1 MKIGLLGCGTVGS
14 GVYEIISQGENK
26 KFLKDLEV
34 VKILVKDQSEVTM
47 DLMTT
52 NPADVLEN
60 DEIDLIVEV
69 MGGINPA
76 FDFISKALS
85 SGKHVVTANKAVVAK
100 HLKDFNKLAEENNAV
115 LLYEASVGGGIPIIK
130 SLKQAMRIDDVTELD
145 GILNGTTNFILYN
158 MYENNYEF
166 DNILRLAQS
175 KGYAEAD
182 PSADIDGGDI
192 KNKIDILS
200 SIAYEAIIPLDDI
213 YTFGIRNV
221 SKHDIDYFKKQNL
234 TLKMLANSVKKDGN
248 YCASVQPVLYTQSEL
263 TGSVTSNFN
272 IAGLFGET
280 IGDLKF
286 YGQGAGKFPTANAV
300 VQDIIDV
307 ASGSHTS
314 YPAEFNKTVEY
325 DGNLLTGKYYA
336 RIHSEDKEI
345 VKKIEG
351 IFKNVIEDKIHF
363 REYYI
368 LNTKEIDQNQF
379 KKLAEAALE
388 IDEQFFMARYN

>member
-14 GVYEIISQGENK
+14 GVYEIITQGKNK
-26 KFLKDLEV
+26 IFLDDLEV

-47 DLMTT
+47 DIMTT
-52 NPADVLEN
+52 NPSDVLDN

-130 SLKQAMRIDDVTELD
+130 SLKQAMRIDEVTELD

-158 MYENNYEF
+158 MYENNFEF

-175 KGYAEAD
+175 KGYAEAN

-192 KNKIDILS
+192 KNKINILS
-200 SIAYEAIIPLDDI
+200 SIAYESIVSLEDI
-213 YTFGIRNV
+213 YSFGIRNV
-221 SKHDIDYFKKQNL
+221 TKNDIDYFKKNDL
-234 TLKMLANSVKKDGN
+234 VLKMIAKSIRKDGT
-248 YCASVQPVLYTQSEL
+248 YCASVEPVLLEKNEI
-263 TGSVTSNFN
+263 TGSVNDNFN
-272 IAGLFGET
+272 IASLTGDT
-280 IGDLKF
+280 IGNLKF

-300 VQDIIDV
+300 VQDIIDIN
-307 ASGSHTS
+307 SGSYNS
-314 YPAEFNKTVEY
+314 YSSDFNKSIEY
-325 DGNLLTGKYYA
+325 DGTLLSGKYYA

-345 VKKIEG
+345 VKKIES
-351 IFKNVIEDKIHF
+351 IFKGIIEEEIHF

-368 LNTKEIDQNQF
+368 IKTGEINQNQF
-379 KKLAEAALE
+379 KKLSEAALE
-388 IDEQFFMARYN
+388 IDELFFMARYN

>member
-1 MKIGLLGCGTVGS
+1 
-14 GVYEIISQGENK
+14 
-26 KFLKDLEV
+26 
-34 VKILVKDQSEVTM
+34 
-47 DLMTT
+47 
-52 NPADVLEN
+52 
-60 DEIDLIVEV
+60 
-69 MGGINPA
+69 
-76 FDFISKALS
+76 
-85 SGKHVVTANKAVVAK
+85 
-100 HLKDFNKLAEENNAV
+100 
-115 LLYEASVGGGIPIIK
+115 
-130 SLKQAMRIDDVTELD
+130 
-145 GILNGTTNFILYN
+145 
-158 MYENNYEF
+158 
-166 DNILRLAQS
+166 
-175 KGYAEAD
+175 
-182 PSADIDGGDI
+182 
-192 KNKIDILS
+192 
-200 SIAYEAIIPLDDI
+200 
-213 YTFGIRNV
+213 
-221 SKHDIDYFKKQNL
+221 
-234 TLKMLANSVKKDGN
+234 
-248 YCASVQPVLYTQSEL
+248 
-263 TGSVTSNFN
+263 
-272 IAGLFGET
+272 LFGET

>member
-14 GVYEIISQGENK
+14 GVYEIISQGNNK

-52 NPADVLEN
+52 NPADVLDN

-115 LLYEASVGGGIPIIK
+115 LIYEASVGGGIPIIK

-166 DNILRLAQS
+166 DNILRLAQN

-192 KNKIDILS
+192 KNKINILS
-200 SIAYEAIIPLDDI
+200 SIAYEAIVPLDDI

-234 TLKMLANSVKKDGN
+234 TLKMLANSVKKNGK

-272 IAGLFGET
+272 IAGLYGET

-307 ASGSHTS
+307 ATGSHTS
-314 YPAEFNKTVEY
+314 YPAEFNKSVEY
-325 DGNLLTGKYYA
+325 DGSLLTGKYYA

-351 IFKNVIEDKIHF
+351 IFKEVIEEEIHF

-368 LNTKEIDQNQF
+368 LKTSEIDQNQF

>member
-14 GVYEIISQGENK
+14 GVYEIISQGKNN
-26 KFLKDLEV
+26 KFLEDLEV

-52 NPADVLEN
+52 NPSDVLDN
-60 DEIDLIVEV
+60 DEIDLVVEV

-76 FDFISKALS
+76 FNFISKALS

-100 HLKDFNKLAEENNAV
+100 HLKDFNKLAEENNAI

-130 SLKQAMRIDDVTELD
+130 SLKQAMRIDKVTELD

-158 MYENNYEF
+158 MYENNFEF
-166 DNILRLAQS
+166 DNILRLAQN

-192 KNKIDILS
+192 KNKINILS
-200 SIAYEAIIPLDDI
+200 SIAYESIVSLEDI
-213 YTFGIRNV
+213 YSFGIRNV
-221 SKHDIDYFKKQNL
+221 TKDDIDYYKKNDL
-234 TLKMLANSVKKDGN
+234 VLKMIAKSIKKDGK
-248 YCASVQPVLYTQSEL
+248 YCASVEPVLFKKGEI
-263 TGSVTSNFN
+263 TGSVNDNFN
-272 IAGLFGET
+272 IASLTGET
-280 IGDLKF
+280 IGNLKF

-300 VQDIIDV
+300 VQDIIDI
-307 ASGSHTS
+307 ATGSHAS
-314 YPAEFNKTVEY
+314 YPSDFDKTVEY
-325 DGNLLTGKYYA
+325 DGTLLSGKYYA

-345 VKKIEG
+345 VKKIES
-351 IFKNVIEDKIHF
+351 IFKGVIEEEIHF

-368 LNTKEIDQNQF
+368 IKTSEIDQNLF
-379 KKLAEAALE
+379 KKLTEAALE
-388 IDEQFFMARYN
+388 VDELFFMARYN

>member
-14 GVYEIISQGENK
+14 GVYEIISQGNNK

-52 NPADVLEN
+52 NPADVLDN

-115 LLYEASVGGGIPIIK
+115 LIYEASVGGGIPIIK

-166 DNILRLAQS
+166 DNILRLAQN

-192 KNKIDILS
+192 KNKINILS
-200 SIAYEAIIPLDDI
+200 SIAYESIVSLEDI
-213 YTFGIRNV
+213 YSFGIRNV
-221 SKHDIDYFKKQNL
+221 TKHDIDYFKKNDL
-234 TLKMLANSVKKDGN
+234 TLKMIAKSIKKDGK
-248 YCASVQPVLYTQSEL
+248 YCASVEPVLFEAGEI
-263 TGSVTSNFN
+263 TGSVTENFN
-272 IAGLFGET
+272 IAALTGET
-280 IGDLKF
+280 IGNLKF
-286 YGQGAGKFPTANAV
+286 YGQGAGKLPTANAV

-307 ASGSHTS
+307 ATGSHTS
-314 YPAEFNKTVEY
+314 YPSDFDKTIEY
-325 DGNLLTGKYYA
+325 DGSLLSGKYYA

-345 VKKIEG
+345 IKKIES
-351 IFKNVIEDKIHF
+351 IFKDVIEEEIHF

-368 LNTKEIDQNQF
+368 LKTSEINQSQF

>member
-14 GVYEIISQGENK
+14 GVYEIISNGKNK

-47 DLMTT
+47 DIMTT

-76 FDFISKALS
+76 FKFISKALS

-100 HLKDFNKLAEENNAV
+100 HLKDFNKLAEENNAI

-158 MYENNYEF
+158 MYENNFEF

-182 PSADIDGGDI
+182 PSADIDGIDI
-192 KNKIDILS
+192 KNKINILS
-200 SIAYEAIIPLDDI
+200 SIAYEAIVPLDDI
-213 YTFGIRNV
+213 FTFGIRNV

-234 TLKMLANSVKKDGN
+234 TLKMLANSVKEDGK

-272 IAGLFGET
+272 IAGLTGET

-300 VQDIIDV
+300 VQDIIDI
-307 ASGSHTS
+307 ATGSHTS
-314 YPAEFNKTVEY
+314 YPSDFNKSIEY
-325 DGNLLTGKYYA
+325 DGSLLTGKYYA
-336 RIHSEDKEI
+336 RIHSEDKDM
-345 VKKIEG
+345 VKKVES
-351 IFKNVIEDKIHF
+351 IFKDVIEDEVHF

-368 LNTKEIDQNQF
+368 INTKEIDQNQF

-388 IDEQFFMARYN
+388 VDEQFFMARYN